1 MRINYEVELLLPV
14 VTASLGVI
22 GKDVDITV
30 KRDKDGYPIFNGKH
44 IKGILRERVYQFK
57 KALGVEEDKV
67 NSFIYKYF
75 GETGSYI
82 KNKNFMQIRFSNLTI
97 KEKDFFKEREFSSK
111 LVRNRYGIRIN
122 RKTKSTIP
130 QSLFNYEFLVRNN
143 VFIGSLD
150 VNDGIENNDLKFIL
164 ACLFHLDKIGGM
176 KSRGIGKV
184 RVKINGNYL
193 EGENGVVATKS
204 LDKIISELKRED
216 KKNSTDLKE
225 EEFVK
230 YAYSLELEEPIVLKS
245 IELGNYIKTRNSVQ
259 GSTVRGA
266 LIEYFCRKG
275 YDLNVLKNIE
285 ASDATREDNKVSLAS
300 LFETKYEIKNEGN
313 KKVKIDKV
321 ISSDTEYKDG
331 TKYER
336 SSSSDFKATGNEIS
350 VKISTKLKSAEN
362 GMLFNTEYINNTK
375 EEDKNNKQKNEIK
388 FPTENI
394 KLVGDLKLPKEIS
407 QEKFIV
413 YIGKYKF
420 KGFGKAT
427 ITIKKYA
434 DNNKADLEARINNL
448 SAKVRK
454 DIESKIG
461 KEAEKE
467 IRNEIQ
473 DKDKKVICFD
483 LYSDMIIPFTDIYDA
498 GEQFLMLAGL
508 KDEKFKFNP
517 KRSFINTGKLEGFNI
532 INGIRKVDELIF
544 VKGSVFTYTI
554 EENDHIKFKE
564 KLIKIEENGLGLR
577 KNEGFGRIR
586 ICTERGDKYEL
597 PYKKRG

>member
-97 KEKDFFKEREFSSK
+97 KEKDFFKEREFSSR

-143 VFIGSLD
+143 IFKGFLD
-150 VNDGIENNDLKFIL
+150 VNDSMENNDLKFIL

-184 RVKINGNYL
+184 RVKINGSYL
-193 EGENGVVATKS
+193 EGENGVKSTKS
-204 LDKIISELKRED
+204 LNKIINELKRENNE
-216 KKNSTDLKE
+216 KLNLKDE
-225 EEFVK
+225 KLIK
-230 YAYSLELEEPIVLKS
+230 YKYTLELEEAAVFKS
-245 IELGNYIKTRNSVQ
+245 RELGNYVESRKSIQ
-259 GSTVRGA
+259 GSTIRGA
-266 LIEYFCRKG
+266 LIEYFHKKG
-275 YDLNVLKNIE
+275 ANLDILKKIE
-285 ASDATREDNKVSLAS
+285 ASDAIREDNKISLAS
-300 LFETKYEIKNEGN
+300 LFVTKYCVKNDEN
-313 KKVKIDKV
+313 KIVSMYEDKV
-321 ISSDTEYKDG
+321 IFSETEYKDG

-336 SSSSDFKATGNEIS
+336 TSIPELKNTGNELS
-350 VKISTKLKSAEN
+350 VKINTKVKSAEN
-362 GMLFNTEYINNTK
+362 GMLFNTEYISN
-375 EEDKNNKQKNEIK
+375 
-388 FPTENI
+388 TENSKNI
-394 KLVGDLKLPKEIS
+394 ILVGDLKLPKEIT
-407 QEKFIV
+407 ENKFTI
-413 YIGKYKF
+413 YIGKYRF

-427 ITIKKYA
+427 ITIEKYS
-434 DNNKADLEARINNL
+434 DKTEKDITDRINEL
-448 SAKVRK
+448 SAKVQK
-454 DIESKIG
+454 DIKSKIG
-461 KEAEKE
+461 KEKEKDIKDE
-467 IRNEIQ
+467 ID
-473 DKDKKVICFD
+473 DKDKKTICFD
-483 LYSDMIIPFTDIYDA
+483 LYSDMIIPFTDIFDA
-498 GEQFLMLAGL
+498 GEQFLILADL
-508 KDEKFKFNP
+508 KNENIKFNP

-544 VKGSVFTYTI
+544 SKGSVFTYTI
-554 EENDHIKFKE
+554 EGNDYLKFKE
-564 KLIKIEENGLGLR
+564 KLIKIEKNGLGLR
-577 KNEGFGRIR
+577 KNEGFGRVR
-586 ICTERGDKYEL
+586 ICSERGGE
-597 PYKKRG
+597 

>member
-1 MRINYEVELLLPV
+1 MKVNYTIELLLPA

-22 GKDVDITV
+22 GKDIDVTV

-57 KALGVEEDKV
+57 RALGVEEKEIETFL
-67 NSFIYKYF
+67 NNYF
-75 GETGSYI
+75 GKEGNYI
-82 KNKNFMQIRFSNLTI
+82 KNNSFNQVRFSNLTI
-97 KEKDFFKEREFSSK
+97 KDKNTFKNKINVEK
-111 LVRNRYGIRIN
+111 LIGNRYGIRIN
-122 RKTKSTIP
+122 RKTRSTVP
-130 QSLFNYEFLVRNN
+130 QSLFNYEFLSRNN
-143 VFIGSLD
+143 VFVGSLD
-150 VNDGIENNDLKFIL
+150 INDNIKNEDLKFIL

-193 EGENGVVATKS
+193 EGENGVVETKS

-216 KKNSTDLKE
+216 KKASTELKTD
-225 EEFVK
+225 EFVK
-230 YAYSLELEEPIVLKS
+230 YNYTLELEEPIVLKS

-350 VKISTKLKSAEN
+350 VKINTKLKSAEN

-427 ITIKKYA
+427 ITIKKYS
-434 DNNKADLEARINNL
+434 DTNKADLEARINNL
-448 SAKVRK
+448 SDKVRK

-508 KDEKFKFNP
+508 KNENLKFNL

-532 INGIRKVDELIF
+532 INGVRKVDELIF
-544 VKGSVFTYTI
+544 TKGSVFTYII
-554 EENDHIKFKE
+554 EENACDSILE
-564 KLIKIEENGLGLR
+564 KLTKIEANGLGLR
-577 KNEGFGRIR
+577 KNEGFGRVR
-586 ICTERGDKYEL
+586 ICSERGGK
-597 PYKKRG
+597 

>member
-1 MRINYEVELLLPV
+1 MKVNYTIELLLPA

-22 GKDVDITV
+22 GKDIDVTV
-30 KRDKDGYPIFNGKH
+30 KKDKDGYPIFNGKH

-57 KALGVEEDKV
+57 RALGVEEKEIENFV
-67 NSFIYKYF
+67 NNYF
-75 GETGSYI
+75 GKEGNYI
-82 KNKNFMQIRFSNLTI
+82 KNNSFNQIRFSNLTI
-97 KEKDFFKEREFSSK
+97 KDKKSYANKINVEK
-111 LVRNRYGIRIN
+111 LIGNRYGIRIN
-122 RKTKSTIP
+122 RKTRSTVP
-130 QSLFNYEFLVRNN
+130 QSLFNYEFLSRNN
-143 VFIGSLD
+143 VFVGSLD
-150 VNDGIENNDLKFIL
+150 INDNIKNEDLKFIL

-193 EGENGVVATKS
+193 EGENGVVETKS

-216 KKNSTDLKE
+216 KKASTELKTD
-225 EEFVK
+225 EFVK
-230 YAYSLELEEPIVLKS
+230 YNYTLELEEPIVLKS

-350 VKISTKLKSAEN
+350 VKINTKLKSAEN

-427 ITIKKYA
+427 ITIKKYS
-434 DNNKADLEARINNL
+434 DTNKADLEARINNL

-508 KDEKFKFNP
+508 KDENLKFNL

-532 INGIRKVDELIF
+532 INGVRKVDELIF
-544 VKGSVFTYTI
+544 TKGSVFTYII
-554 EENDHIKFKE
+554 EENACDSILE
-564 KLIKIEENGLGLR
+564 KLTKIEANGLGLR
-577 KNEGFGRIR
+577 KNEGFGRVR
-586 ICTERGDKYEL
+586 ICSERGGK
-597 PYKKRG
+597 

>member
-1 MRINYEVELLLPV
+1 MKVNYTIELLLPA

-22 GKDVDITV
+22 GKDIDVTV
-30 KRDKDGYPIFNGKH
+30 KKDKDGYPIFNGKH

-57 KALGVEEDKV
+57 RALGVEEKEIETFV
-67 NSFIYKYF
+67 NNYF
-75 GETGSYI
+75 GKEGNYI
-82 KNKNFMQIRFSNLTI
+82 KNNSFNQIRFSNLTI
-97 KEKDFFKEREFSSK
+97 KDKKSYANKINVEKLIE
-111 LVRNRYGIRIN
+111 NRYGIRIN
-122 RKTKSTIP
+122 RKTRSTVP
-130 QSLFNYEFLVRNN
+130 QSLFNYEFLSRNN
-143 VFIGSLD
+143 VFVGSLD
-150 VNDGIENNDLKFIL
+150 INDNIKNEDLKFIL

-193 EGENGVVATKS
+193 EGENGVVETKS

-216 KKNSTDLKE
+216 KKASTELKTD
-225 EEFVK
+225 EFVK
-230 YAYSLELEEPIVLKS
+230 YNYTLELEEPIVLKS

-350 VKISTKLKSAEN
+350 VKINTKLKSAEN

-427 ITIKKYA
+427 ITIKKYS
-434 DNNKADLEARINNL
+434 DTNKADLEARINNL
-448 SAKVRK
+448 SDKVRK

-508 KDEKFKFNP
+508 KNENLKFNL

-532 INGIRKVDELIF
+532 INGVRKVDELIF
-544 VKGSVFTYTI
+544 TKGSVFTYII
-554 EENDHIKFKE
+554 EENACDSILE
-564 KLIKIEENGLGLR
+564 KLTKIEANGLGLR
-577 KNEGFGRIR
+577 KNEGFGRVR
-586 ICTERGDKYEL
+586 ICSERGGK
-597 PYKKRG
+597 

>member
-1 MRINYEVELLLPV
+1 MRVNYTVELLLPA

-22 GKDVDITV
+22 GKDIDVTV

-57 KALGVEEDKV
+57 RALGVEEKEIETFL
-67 NSFIYKYF
+67 NNYF
-75 GETGSYI
+75 GKEGNYI
-82 KNKNFMQIRFSNLTI
+82 KNNSFNQVRFSNLTI
-97 KEKDFFKEREFSSK
+97 KDKNTFKNKINVEK
-111 LVRNRYGIRIN
+111 LIGNRYGIRIN
-122 RKTKSTIP
+122 RKTRSTVP
-130 QSLFNYEFLVRNN
+130 QSLFNYEFLSRNN
-143 VFIGSLD
+143 VFVGSLD
-150 VNDGIENNDLKFIL
+150 INDNIKNEDLKFIL

-193 EGENGVVATKS
+193 EGENGVVETKS

-216 KKNSTDLKE
+216 KKASTELKTD
-225 EEFVK
+225 EFVK
-230 YAYSLELEEPIVLKS
+230 YNYTLELEEPIVLKS

-300 LFETKYEIKNEGN
+300 LFETKYEIKDEGN
-313 KKVKIDKV
+313 KKFKIDKV

-350 VKISTKLKSAEN
+350 VKINTKLKSAEN

-375 EEDKNNKQKNEIK
+375 EEDKNNKQRNEIK

-407 QEKFIV
+407 QDKFIV

-427 ITIKKYA
+427 ITIKKYS
-434 DNNKADLEARINNL
+434 DTNKADLEARINNL
-448 SAKVRK
+448 SDKVRK

-508 KDEKFKFNP
+508 KDENLKFNL

-532 INGIRKVDELIF
+532 INGVRKVDELIF
-544 VKGSVFTYTI
+544 TKGSVFTYI
-554 EENDHIKFKE
+554 MEENACDSILE
-564 KLIKIEENGLGLR
+564 KLTKIEANGLGLR
-577 KNEGFGRIR
+577 KNEGFGRVR
-586 ICTERGDKYEL
+586 ICSERGGK
-597 PYKKRG
+597 

>member
-1 MRINYEVELLLPV
+1 MRVNYTVELLLPA

-22 GKDVDITV
+22 GKDIDITV

-57 KALGVEEDKV
+57 RALGVEEKEIETFV
-67 NSFIYKYF
+67 NNYF
-75 GETGSYI
+75 GKEGNYI
-82 KNKNFMQIRFSNLTI
+82 KNNSFNQIRFSNLTI
-97 KEKDFFKEREFSSK
+97 KDKNIFKNKINVEK
-111 LVRNRYGIRIN
+111 LIGNRYGIRIN
-122 RKTKSTIP
+122 RKTRSTVP
-130 QSLFNYEFLVRNN
+130 QSLFNYEFLSRNN
-143 VFIGSLD
+143 VFVGSLD
-150 VNDGIENNDLKFIL
+150 INDNIKNEDLKFIL

-193 EGENGVVATKS
+193 EGENGVVETKS

-216 KKNSTDLKE
+216 KKVSTELKDN
-225 EEFVK
+225 EFVK
-230 YAYSLELEEPIVLKS
+230 YSYTLELEEPIVLKS

-285 ASDATREDNKVSLAS
+285 TSDATREDNKVSLAS

-350 VKISTKLKSAEN
+350 VKINTKLKSAEN

-407 QEKFIV
+407 QDKFTV

-434 DNNKADLEARINNL
+434 DTNKADLEARINNL
-448 SAKVRK
+448 SDKVRK

-461 KEAEKE
+461 KESEKE

-508 KDEKFKFNP
+508 KDENLKFNL

-532 INGIRKVDELIF
+532 INGVRKVDELIF
-544 VKGSVFTYTI
+544 TKGSVFTYI
-554 EENDHIKFKE
+554 MEENVCNSILE
-564 KLIKIEENGLGLR
+564 KLTKIETNGLGLR
-577 KNEGFGRIR
+577 KNEGFGRVR
-586 ICTERGDKYEL
+586 ICSERGGKQ
-597 PYKKRG
+597 

>member
-1 MRINYEVELLLPV
+1 MRVNYTVELLLPA

-22 GKDVDITV
+22 GKDIDVTV

-57 KALGVEEDKV
+57 RALGVEEKEIETFL
-67 NSFIYKYF
+67 NNYF
-75 GETGSYI
+75 GKEGNYI
-82 KNKNFMQIRFSNLTI
+82 KNNSFNQVRFSNLTI
-97 KEKDFFKEREFSSK
+97 KDKNTFKNKINVEK
-111 LVRNRYGIRIN
+111 LIGNRYGIRIN
-122 RKTKSTIP
+122 RKTRSTVP
-130 QSLFNYEFLVRNN
+130 QSLFNYEFLSRNN
-143 VFIGSLD
+143 VFVGSLD
-150 VNDGIENNDLKFIL
+150 INDNIKNEDLKFIL

-193 EGENGVVATKS
+193 EGENGVVETKS

-216 KKNSTDLKE
+216 KKASTELKTD
-225 EEFVK
+225 EFVK
-230 YAYSLELEEPIVLKS
+230 YNYTLELEEPIVLKS

-350 VKISTKLKSAEN
+350 VKINTKLKSAEN

-427 ITIKKYA
+427 ITIKKYS
-434 DNNKADLEARINNL
+434 DTNKADLEARINNL
-448 SAKVRK
+448 SDKVRK

-508 KDEKFKFNP
+508 KDENLKFNL

-532 INGIRKVDELIF
+532 INGVRKVDELIF
-544 VKGSVFTYTI
+544 TKGSVFTYI
-554 EENDHIKFKE
+554 VEENACDSILE
-564 KLIKIEENGLGLR
+564 KLTKIEANGLGLR
-577 KNEGFGRIR
+577 KNEGFGRVR
-586 ICTERGDKYEL
+586 ICSERGGK
-597 PYKKRG
+597 

>member
-1 MRINYEVELLLPV
+1 MKVNYTIELLLPA

-22 GKDVDITV
+22 GKDIDVTV
-30 KRDKDGYPIFNGKH
+30 KKDKDGYPIFNGKH

-57 KALGVEEDKV
+57 RALGVEEKEIETFV
-67 NSFIYKYF
+67 NNYF
-75 GETGSYI
+75 GKEGNYI
-82 KNKNFMQIRFSNLTI
+82 KNNSFNQIRFSNLTI
-97 KEKDFFKEREFSSK
+97 KDKKSYANKINVEK
-111 LVRNRYGIRIN
+111 LIGNRYGIRIN
-122 RKTKSTIP
+122 RKTRSTVP
-130 QSLFNYEFLVRNN
+130 QSLFNYEFLSRNN
-143 VFIGSLD
+143 VFVGSLD
-150 VNDGIENNDLKFIL
+150 INDNIKNEDLKFIL

-193 EGENGVVATKS
+193 EGENGVVETKS

-216 KKNSTDLKE
+216 KKASTELKKD
-225 EEFVK
+225 EFVK
-230 YAYSLELEEPIVLKS
+230 YNYTLELEEPIVLKS

-313 KKVKIDKV
+313 KKVKIDKI

-427 ITIKKYA
+427 ITIKKYS
-434 DNNKADLEARINNL
+434 DTNKADLEARINNL
-448 SAKVRK
+448 SDKVRK

-508 KDEKFKFNP
+508 KNENLKFNL

-532 INGIRKVDELIF
+532 INGVRKVDELIF
-544 VKGSVFTYTI
+544 TKGSVFTYII
-554 EENDHIKFKE
+554 EENACDSILE
-564 KLIKIEENGLGLR
+564 KLTKIEANGLGLR
-577 KNEGFGRIR
+577 KNEGFGRVR
-586 ICTERGDKYEL
+586 ICSERGGK
-597 PYKKRG
+597 

>member
-1 MRINYEVELLLPV
+1 MKVNYTIELLLPA

-22 GKDVDITV
+22 GKDIDVTV
-30 KRDKDGYPIFNGKH
+30 KKDKDGYPIFNGKH

-57 KALGVEEDKV
+57 RALGVEEKEIETFL
-67 NSFIYKYF
+67 NNYF
-75 GETGSYI
+75 GKEGNYI
-82 KNKNFMQIRFSNLTI
+82 KNNSFNQVRFSNLTI
-97 KEKDFFKEREFSSK
+97 KDKNTFKNKINVEK
-111 LVRNRYGIRIN
+111 LIGNRYGIRIN
-122 RKTKSTIP
+122 RKTRSTVP
-130 QSLFNYEFLVRNN
+130 QSLFNYEFLSRNN
-143 VFIGSLD
+143 VFVGSLD
-150 VNDGIENNDLKFIL
+150 INDNIKNEDLKFIL

-193 EGENGVVATKS
+193 EGENGVVETKS

-216 KKNSTDLKE
+216 KKASTELKTD
-225 EEFVK
+225 EFVK
-230 YAYSLELEEPIVLKS
+230 YNYTLELEEPIVLKS

-350 VKISTKLKSAEN
+350 VKINTKLKSAEN

-427 ITIKKYA
+427 ITIKKYS
-434 DNNKADLEARINNL
+434 DTNKADLEARINNL
-448 SAKVRK
+448 SDKVRK

-508 KDEKFKFNP
+508 KDENLKFNL

-532 INGIRKVDELIF
+532 INGVRKVDELIF
-544 VKGSVFTYTI
+544 TKGSVFTYII
-554 EENDHIKFKE
+554 EENACDSILE
-564 KLIKIEENGLGLR
+564 KLTKIEANGLGVR
-577 KNEGFGRIR
+577 KNEGFGRVR
-586 ICTERGDKYEL
+586 ICSERGGK
-597 PYKKRG
+597 

>member
-1 MRINYEVELLLPV
+1 MKVNYTIELLLPA

-22 GKDVDITV
+22 GKDIDVTV
-30 KRDKDGYPIFNGKH
+30 KKDKDGYPIFNGKH

-57 KALGVEEDKV
+57 RALGVEEKEIETFV
-67 NSFIYKYF
+67 NNYF
-75 GETGSYI
+75 GKEGNYI
-82 KNKNFMQIRFSNLTI
+82 KNNSFNQIRFSNLTI
-97 KEKDFFKEREFSSK
+97 KDKKSYANKINVEKLIE
-111 LVRNRYGIRIN
+111 NRYGIRIN
-122 RKTKSTIP
+122 RKTRSTVP
-130 QSLFNYEFLVRNN
+130 QSLFNYEFLSRNN
-143 VFIGSLD
+143 VFVGSLD
-150 VNDGIENNDLKFIL
+150 INDNIKNEDLKFIL

-193 EGENGVVATKS
+193 EGENGVVETKS

-216 KKNSTDLKE
+216 KKASTELKTD
-225 EEFVK
+225 EFVK
-230 YAYSLELEEPIVLKS
+230 YNYTLELEEPIVLKS

-427 ITIKKYA
+427 ITIKKYS
-434 DNNKADLEARINNL
+434 DTNKADLEARINNL
-448 SAKVRK
+448 SDKVRK

-508 KDEKFKFNP
+508 KNENLKFNL

-532 INGIRKVDELIF
+532 INGVRKVDELIF
-544 VKGSVFTYTI
+544 TKGSVFTYII
-554 EENDHIKFKE
+554 EENACDSILE
-564 KLIKIEENGLGLR
+564 KLTKIEANGLGLR
-577 KNEGFGRIR
+577 KNEGFGRVR
-586 ICTERGDKYEL
+586 ICSERGGK
-597 PYKKRG
+597 

>member
-1 MRINYEVELLLPV
+1 MRINYEVELLLPA

-30 KRDKDGYPIFNGKH
+30 KRDKDGYPIFNAKH
-44 IKGILRERVYQFK
+44 IKGILKERVYQFK

-67 NSFIYKYF
+67 NSFIHKYF
-75 GETGSYI
+75 GASGSYI
-82 KNKNFMQIRFSNLTI
+82 KNENFMQIRFSNLTI
-97 KEKDFFKEREFSSK
+97 KDKEVFKKREFSSR

-193 EGENGVVATKS
+193 EGENGVKATKS
-204 LDKIISELKRED
+204 LDKIINELKRESNE
-216 KKNSTDLKE
+216 KLDLKDE
-225 EEFVK
+225 KLIK
-230 YAYSLELEEPIVLKS
+230 YKYTLELKETAVFKS
-245 IELGNYIKTRNSVQ
+245 RELGNYVESRKSIQ
-259 GSTVRGA
+259 GSTIRGA
-266 LIEYFCRKG
+266 LIEYFHKKEANL
-275 YDLNVLKNIE
+275 DILKKIE
-285 ASDATREDNKVSLAS
+285 ASDAIREDNKINLAS
-300 LFETKYEIKNEGN
+300 LFVTKYCVKNDEN
-313 KKVKIDKV
+313 KIVSMYEDKV
-321 ISSDTEYKDG
+321 IFSETEYKDG

-336 SSSSDFKATGNEIS
+336 TSIPELKNTGNELS
-350 VKISTKLKSAEN
+350 VKINTKVKSAEN
-362 GMLFNTEYINNTK
+362 GMLFNTEYISN
-375 EEDKNNKQKNEIK
+375 
-388 FPTENI
+388 TENSKNI
-394 KLVGDLKLPKEIS
+394 ILVGDLKLPKEIT
-407 QEKFIV
+407 ENKFTI
-413 YIGKYKF
+413 YIGKYRF

-427 ITIKKYA
+427 ITIEKYS
-434 DNNKADLEARINNL
+434 DKIETDIIDRINEL
-448 SAKVRK
+448 STKVQE
-454 DIESKIG
+454 DIKSKIG
-461 KEAEKE
+461 KEKEKDIEDE
-467 IRNEIQ
+467 IE
-473 DKDKKVICFD
+473 DKDKKTICFD

-508 KDEKFKFNP
+508 KDENFKFNP

-597 PYKKRG
+597 PCKKRG

>member
-1 MRINYEVELLLPV
+1 MKVNYTIELLLPV

-22 GKDVDITV
+22 GKDIDVTV
-30 KRDKDGYPIFNGKH
+30 KKDKDGYPIFNGKH

-57 KALGVEEDKV
+57 RALGVEVKEIETFV
-67 NSFIYKYF
+67 NNYF
-75 GETGSYI
+75 GKEGNYI
-82 KNKNFMQIRFSNLTI
+82 KNNSFNQIRFSNLTI
-97 KEKDFFKEREFSSK
+97 KDKKSYANKINVEKLIE
-111 LVRNRYGIRIN
+111 NRYGIRIN
-122 RKTKSTIP
+122 RKTRSTVP
-130 QSLFNYEFLVRNN
+130 QSLFNYEFLSRNN
-143 VFIGSLD
+143 VFVGSLD
-150 VNDGIENNDLKFIL
+150 INDNIKNEDLKFIL

-193 EGENGVVATKS
+193 EGENGVVETKS

-216 KKNSTDLKE
+216 KKASTELKTD
-225 EEFVK
+225 EFVK
-230 YAYSLELEEPIVLKS
+230 YNYTLELEEPIVLKS

-427 ITIKKYA
+427 ITIKKYS
-434 DNNKADLEARINNL
+434 DINKADLEARINNL
-448 SAKVRK
+448 SDKVRK

-508 KDEKFKFNP
+508 KNENLKFNL

-532 INGIRKVDELIF
+532 INGVRKVDELIF
-544 VKGSVFTYTI
+544 TKCIVFTYII
-554 EENDHIKFKE
+554 EENACDSILE
-564 KLIKIEENGLGLR
+564 KLTKIEANGLGLR
-577 KNEGFGRIR
+577 KNEGFGRVR
-586 ICTERGDKYEL
+586 ICSERGGK
-597 PYKKRG
+597 

>member
-1 MRINYEVELLLPV
+1 MKVNYTIELLLPA

-22 GKDVDITV
+22 GKDIDVTV
-30 KRDKDGYPIFNGKH
+30 KKDKDGYPIFNGKH

-57 KALGVEEDKV
+57 RALGVEEKEIETFV
-67 NSFIYKYF
+67 NNYF
-75 GETGSYI
+75 GKEGNYI
-82 KNKNFMQIRFSNLTI
+82 KNNSFNQIRFSNLTI
-97 KEKDFFKEREFSSK
+97 KDKKSYANKINVEKLIE
-111 LVRNRYGIRIN
+111 NRYGIRIN
-122 RKTKSTIP
+122 RKTRFTVP
-130 QSLFNYEFLVRNN
+130 QSLFNYEFLSRNN
-143 VFIGSLD
+143 VFVGSLD
-150 VNDGIENNDLKFIL
+150 INDNIKNEDLKFIL

-193 EGENGVVATKS
+193 EGENGVVETKS

-216 KKNSTDLKE
+216 KKASTELKTD
-225 EEFVK
+225 EFVK
-230 YAYSLELEEPIVLKS
+230 YNYTLELEEPIVLKS

-427 ITIKKYA
+427 ITIKKYS
-434 DNNKADLEARINNL
+434 DINKADLEARINNL
-448 SAKVRK
+448 SDKVRK

-508 KDEKFKFNP
+508 KNENLKFNL

-532 INGIRKVDELIF
+532 INGVRKVDELIF
-544 VKGSVFTYTI
+544 TKGSVFTYII
-554 EENDHIKFKE
+554 EENACDSILE
-564 KLIKIEENGLGLR
+564 KLTKIEANGLGLR
-577 KNEGFGRIR
+577 KNEGFGRVR
-586 ICTERGDKYEL
+586 ICSERGGK
-597 PYKKRG
+597 

>member
-1 MRINYEVELLLPV
+1 MRVNYTVELLLPT

-22 GKDVDITV
+22 GKDIDVTV

-57 KALGVEEDKV
+57 RALGVEEKEIETFL
-67 NSFIYKYF
+67 NNYF
-75 GETGSYI
+75 GKEGNYI
-82 KNKNFMQIRFSNLTI
+82 KNNSFNQVRFSNLTI
-97 KEKDFFKEREFSSK
+97 KDKNTFKNKINVEK
-111 LVRNRYGIRIN
+111 LIGNRYGIRIN
-122 RKTKSTIP
+122 RKTRSTVP
-130 QSLFNYEFLVRNN
+130 QSLFNYEFLSRNN
-143 VFIGSLD
+143 VFVGSLD
-150 VNDGIENNDLKFIL
+150 INDNIKNEDLKFIL

-193 EGENGVVATKS
+193 EGENGVVETKS

-216 KKNSTDLKE
+216 KKASTELKTD
-225 EEFVK
+225 EFVK
-230 YAYSLELEEPIVLKS
+230 YNYTLELEEPIVLKS

-350 VKISTKLKSAEN
+350 VKINTKLKSAEN

-427 ITIKKYA
+427 ITIKKYS
-434 DNNKADLEARINNL
+434 DTNKADLEARINNL
-448 SAKVRK
+448 SDKVRK

-508 KDEKFKFNP
+508 KDENLKFNL

-532 INGIRKVDELIF
+532 INGVRKVDELIF
-544 VKGSVFTYTI
+544 TKGSVFTYII
-554 EENDHIKFKE
+554 EENACDSILE
-564 KLIKIEENGLGLR
+564 KLTKIEANGLGLR
-577 KNEGFGRIR
+577 KNEGFGRVR
-586 ICTERGDKYEL
+586 ICSERGGK
-597 PYKKRG
+597 

>member
-1 MRINYEVELLLPV
+1 MKVNYTIELLLPA

-22 GKDVDITV
+22 GKDIDVTV
-30 KRDKDGYPIFNGKH
+30 KKDKDGYPIFNGKH

-57 KALGVEEDKV
+57 RALGVEEKEIETFV
-67 NSFIYKYF
+67 NNYF
-75 GETGSYI
+75 GKEGNYI
-82 KNKNFMQIRFSNLTI
+82 KNNSFNQIRFSNLTI
-97 KEKDFFKEREFSSK
+97 KDKKSYANKINVEKLIE
-111 LVRNRYGIRIN
+111 NRYGIRIN
-122 RKTKSTIP
+122 RKTRSTVP
-130 QSLFNYEFLVRNN
+130 QSLFNYEFLSRNN
-143 VFIGSLD
+143 VFVGSLD
-150 VNDGIENNDLKFIL
+150 INDNIKNEDLKFIL

-193 EGENGVVATKS
+193 EGENGVVETKS

-216 KKNSTDLKE
+216 KKASTELKTD
-225 EEFVK
+225 EFVK
-230 YAYSLELEEPIVLKS
+230 YNYTLELEEPIVLKS

-427 ITIKKYA
+427 ITIKKYS
-434 DNNKADLEARINNL
+434 DTNKADLEARINNL
-448 SAKVRK
+448 SDKVRK

-508 KDEKFKFNP
+508 KDENLKFNL

-532 INGIRKVDELIF
+532 INGVRKVDELIF
-544 VKGSVFTYTI
+544 TKGSVFTYII
-554 EENDHIKFKE
+554 EENACDSILE
-564 KLIKIEENGLGLR
+564 KLAKIEANGLGLR
-577 KNEGFGRIR
+577 KNEGFGRVR
-586 ICTERGDKYEL
+586 ICSERGGK
-597 PYKKRG
+597 

>member
-1 MRINYEVELLLPV
+1 MKVNYTIELLLPA

-22 GKDVDITV
+22 GKDIDVTV
-30 KRDKDGYPIFNGKH
+30 KKDKDGYPIFNGKH

-57 KALGVEEDKV
+57 RALGVEEKEIETFV
-67 NSFIYKYF
+67 NNYF
-75 GETGSYI
+75 GKEGNYI
-82 KNKNFMQIRFSNLTI
+82 KNNSFNQIRFSNLTI
-97 KEKDFFKEREFSSK
+97 KDKKSYANKINVEK
-111 LVRNRYGIRIN
+111 LIGNRYGIRIN
-122 RKTKSTIP
+122 RKTRSTVP
-130 QSLFNYEFLVRNN
+130 QSLFNYEFLSRNN
-143 VFIGSLD
+143 VFVGSLD
-150 VNDGIENNDLKFIL
+150 INDNIKNEDLKFIL

-193 EGENGVVATKS
+193 EGENGVVETKS

-216 KKNSTDLKE
+216 KKASTELKKD
-225 EEFVK
+225 EFVK
-230 YAYSLELEEPIVLKS
+230 YNYTLELEEPIVLKS

-427 ITIKKYA
+427 ITIKKYS
-434 DNNKADLEARINNL
+434 DTNKADLEARINNL
-448 SAKVRK
+448 SDKVRK

-461 KEAEKE
+461 KETEKE

-508 KDEKFKFNP
+508 KDENLKFNL

-532 INGIRKVDELIF
+532 INGVRKVDELIF
-544 VKGSVFTYTI
+544 TKGSVFTYII
-554 EENDHIKFKE
+554 EENACDSILE
-564 KLIKIEENGLGLR
+564 KLTKIEANGLGLR
-577 KNEGFGRIR
+577 KNEGFGRVR
-586 ICTERGDKYEL
+586 ICSERGGK
-597 PYKKRG
+597 

>member
-1 MRINYEVELLLPV
+1 MKVNYTIELLLPA

-22 GKDVDITV
+22 GKDIDVTV
-30 KRDKDGYPIFNGKH
+30 KKDKDGYPIFNGKH

-57 KALGVEEDKV
+57 RALGVEEKEIENFV
-67 NSFIYKYF
+67 NNYF
-75 GETGSYI
+75 GKEGNYI
-82 KNKNFMQIRFSNLTI
+82 KNNSFNQIRFSNLTI
-97 KEKDFFKEREFSSK
+97 KDKKSYANKINVEK
-111 LVRNRYGIRIN
+111 LIGNRYGIRIN
-122 RKTKSTIP
+122 RKTRSTVP
-130 QSLFNYEFLVRNN
+130 QSLFNYEFLSRNN
-143 VFIGSLD
+143 VFVGSLD
-150 VNDGIENNDLKFIL
+150 INDNIKNEDLKFIL

-193 EGENGVVATKS
+193 EGENGVVETKS

-216 KKNSTDLKE
+216 KKASTELKTD
-225 EEFVK
+225 EFVK
-230 YAYSLELEEPIVLKS
+230 YNYTLELEEPIVLKS

-350 VKISTKLKSAEN
+350 VKINTKLKSAEN

-427 ITIKKYA
+427 ITIKKYS
-434 DNNKADLEARINNL
+434 DTNKADLEARINNL
-448 SAKVRK
+448 SDKVRK

-508 KDEKFKFNP
+508 KDENLKFNL

-532 INGIRKVDELIF
+532 INGVRKVDELIF
-544 VKGSVFTYTI
+544 TKGSVFTYII
-554 EENDHIKFKE
+554 EENACDSILE
-564 KLIKIEENGLGLR
+564 KLAKIEANGLGLR
-577 KNEGFGRIR
+577 KNEGFGRVR
-586 ICTERGDKYEL
+586 ICSERGGK
-597 PYKKRG
+597 

>member
-1 MRINYEVELLLPV
+1 MKVNYTIELLLPA

-22 GKDVDITV
+22 GKDIDVTV
-30 KRDKDGYPIFNGKH
+30 KKDKDGYPIFNGKH

-57 KALGVEEDKV
+57 RALGVEEKEIETFV
-67 NSFIYKYF
+67 NNYF
-75 GETGSYI
+75 GKEGNYI
-82 KNKNFMQIRFSNLTI
+82 KNNSFNQIRFSNLTI
-97 KEKDFFKEREFSSK
+97 KDKKSYANKINVEK
-111 LVRNRYGIRIN
+111 LIGNRYGIRIN
-122 RKTKSTIP
+122 RKTRSTVP
-130 QSLFNYEFLVRNN
+130 QSLFNYEFLSRNN
-143 VFIGSLD
+143 VFVGSLD
-150 VNDGIENNDLKFIL
+150 INDNIKNEDLKFIL

-193 EGENGVVATKS
+193 EGENGVVETKS

-216 KKNSTDLKE
+216 KKASTELKTD
-225 EEFVK
+225 EFVK
-230 YAYSLELEEPIVLKS
+230 YNYTLELEEPIVLKS

-300 LFETKYEIKNEGN
+300 LFETKYEIKIEGN

-350 VKISTKLKSAEN
+350 VKINTKLKSAEN

-427 ITIKKYA
+427 ITIKKYS
-434 DNNKADLEARINNL
+434 DTNKADLEARINNL
-448 SAKVRK
+448 SDKVRK

-508 KDEKFKFNP
+508 KNENLKFNL

-532 INGIRKVDELIF
+532 INGVRKVDELIF
-544 VKGSVFTYTI
+544 TKGSVFTYII
-554 EENDHIKFKE
+554 EENACDSILE
-564 KLIKIEENGLGLR
+564 KLTKIETNGLGLR
-577 KNEGFGRIR
+577 KNEGFGRVR
-586 ICTERGDKYEL
+586 ICSERGGK
-597 PYKKRG
+597 

>member
-1 MRINYEVELLLPV
+1 MRVNYTVELLLPA

-22 GKDVDITV
+22 GKDIDVTV

-57 KALGVEEDKV
+57 RALGVEEKEIETFV
-67 NSFIYKYF
+67 NNYF
-75 GETGSYI
+75 GKEGNYI
-82 KNKNFMQIRFSNLTI
+82 KNNSFNQVRFSNLTI
-97 KEKDFFKEREFSSK
+97 KDKKSYANKINVEK
-111 LVRNRYGIRIN
+111 LIGNRYGIRIN
-122 RKTKSTIP
+122 RKTRSTVP
-130 QSLFNYEFLVRNN
+130 QSLFNYEFLSRNN
-143 VFIGSLD
+143 VFVGSLD
-150 VNDGIENNDLKFIL
+150 INDNIKNEDLKFIL

-193 EGENGVVATKS
+193 EGENGVVETKS

-216 KKNSTDLKE
+216 KKFSTELKAD
-225 EEFVK
+225 EFVK
-230 YAYSLELEEPIVLKS
+230 YSYTLELEEPIVLKS

-350 VKISTKLKSAEN
+350 VKINTKLKSVEN

-407 QEKFIV
+407 QDKFIV

-434 DNNKADLEARINNL
+434 DTNKVDLEARINNL
-448 SAKVRK
+448 SDKVRK

-508 KDEKFKFNP
+508 KDENLKFNL

-532 INGIRKVDELIF
+532 INGVRKVDELIF
-544 VKGSVFTYTI
+544 TKGSVFTYI
-554 EENDHIKFKE
+554 VEENTCNSILE
-564 KLIKIEENGLGLR
+564 KLTKIEKNGLGLR
-577 KNEGFGRIR
+577 KNEGFGRVR
-586 ICTERGDKYEL
+586 ICSERGGK
-597 PYKKRG
+597 

>member
-1 MRINYEVELLLPV
+1 MRVNYTVELLLPA

-22 GKDVDITV
+22 GKDIDVTV

-57 KALGVEEDKV
+57 RALGVEEKEIETFV
-67 NSFIYKYF
+67 NNYF
-75 GETGSYI
+75 GKEGNYI
-82 KNKNFMQIRFSNLTI
+82 KNNSFNQVRFSNLTI
-97 KEKDFFKEREFSSK
+97 KDKKSYANKINVEK
-111 LVRNRYGIRIN
+111 LIGNRYGIRIN
-122 RKTKSTIP
+122 RKTRSTIP
-130 QSLFNYEFLVRNN
+130 QSLFNYEFLSRNN
-143 VFIGSLD
+143 VFVGSLD
-150 VNDGIENNDLKFIL
+150 INDNIKNEDLKFIL

-193 EGENGVVATKS
+193 EGENGVVETKS

-216 KKNSTDLKE
+216 KKFSTELKAD
-225 EEFVK
+225 EFVK
-230 YAYSLELEEPIVLKS
+230 YSYTLELEEPIVLKS

-350 VKISTKLKSAEN
+350 VKINTKLKSVEN

-407 QEKFIV
+407 QDKFIV

-434 DNNKADLEARINNL
+434 DTNKVDLEARINNL
-448 SAKVRK
+448 SDKVRK

-508 KDEKFKFNP
+508 KDENLKFNL

-532 INGIRKVDELIF
+532 INGVRKVDELIF
-544 VKGSVFTYTI
+544 TKGSVFTYI
-554 EENDHIKFKE
+554 VEENTCNSILE
-564 KLIKIEENGLGLR
+564 KLTKIEKNGLGLR
-577 KNEGFGRIR
+577 KNEGFGRVR
-586 ICTERGDKYEL
+586 ICSERGGK
-597 PYKKRG
+597 

>member
-1 MRINYEVELLLPV
+1 MRVNYTVELLLPA

-22 GKDVDITV
+22 GKDIDITV

-57 KALGVEEDKV
+57 RALGVEEKEIETFV
-67 NSFIYKYF
+67 NNYF
-75 GETGSYI
+75 GKEGNYI
-82 KNKNFMQIRFSNLTI
+82 KNNSFNQIRFSNLTI
-97 KEKDFFKEREFSSK
+97 KDKNIFKNKINVEK
-111 LVRNRYGIRIN
+111 LIGNRYGIRIN
-122 RKTKSTIP
+122 RKTRSTVP
-130 QSLFNYEFLVRNN
+130 QSLFNYEFLSRNN
-143 VFIGSLD
+143 VFVGSLD
-150 VNDGIENNDLKFIL
+150 INDNIKNEDLKFIL

-193 EGENGVVATKS
+193 EGENGVVETKS

-216 KKNSTDLKE
+216 KKVSTELKDN
-225 EEFVK
+225 EFVK
-230 YAYSLELEEPIVLKS
+230 YSYTLELEEPIVLKS

-285 ASDATREDNKVSLAS
+285 TSDATREDNKVSLAS

-350 VKISTKLKSAEN
+350 VKINTKLKSAEN

-407 QEKFIV
+407 QDKFTV

-434 DNNKADLEARINNL
+434 DTNKADLQTRINNL
-448 SAKVRK
+448 SDKVRK

-461 KEAEKE
+461 KESEKE

-508 KDEKFKFNP
+508 KDENLKFNL

-532 INGIRKVDELIF
+532 INGVRKVDELIF
-544 VKGSVFTYTI
+544 TKGSVFTYII
-554 EENDHIKFKE
+554 EENACDSILE
-564 KLIKIEENGLGLR
+564 KLTKIETNGLGLR
-577 KNEGFGRIR
+577 KNEGFGRVR
-586 ICTERGDKYEL
+586 ICSERGGK
-597 PYKKRG
+597 

>member
-1 MRINYEVELLLPV
+1 MRINYEVELLLPA

-22 GKDVDITV
+22 GKDVDITI

-193 EGENGVVATKS
+193 EGENGVVETKS

-216 KKNSTDLKE
+216 KKFSTELKAD
-225 EEFVK
+225 EFVK
-230 YAYSLELEEPIVLKS
+230 YSYTLELEEPIVLKS

-350 VKISTKLKSAEN
+350 VKINTKLKSVEN

-407 QEKFIV
+407 QDKFIV

-434 DNNKADLEARINNL
+434 DTNKVDLEARINNL
-448 SAKVRK
+448 SDKVRK

-508 KDEKFKFNP
+508 KDENLKFNL

-532 INGIRKVDELIF
+532 INGVRKVDELIF
-544 VKGSVFTYTI
+544 RKTY
-554 EENDHIKFKE
+554 
-564 KLIKIEENGLGLR
+564 
-577 KNEGFGRIR
+577 
-586 ICTERGDKYEL
+586 
-597 PYKKRG
+597 

>member
-1 MRINYEVELLLPV
+1 MRVNYTVELLLPA

-22 GKDVDITV
+22 GKDIDVTV

-57 KALGVEEDKV
+57 RALGVEEKEIETFV
-67 NSFIYKYF
+67 NNYF
-75 GETGSYI
+75 GKEGNYI
-82 KNKNFMQIRFSNLTI
+82 KNNSFNQVRFSNLTI
-97 KEKDFFKEREFSSK
+97 KDKKSYANKINVEK
-111 LVRNRYGIRIN
+111 LIGNRYGIRIN
-122 RKTKSTIP
+122 RKTRSTIP
-130 QSLFNYEFLVRNN
+130 QSLFNYEFLSRNN
-143 VFIGSLD
+143 VFVGSLD
-150 VNDGIENNDLKFIL
+150 INDNIKNEDLKFIL

-193 EGENGVVATKS
+193 EGENGVVETKS

-216 KKNSTDLKE
+216 KKFSTELKAD
-225 EEFVK
+225 EFVK
-230 YAYSLELEEPIVLKS
+230 YSYTLELEEPIVLKS

-350 VKISTKLKSAEN
+350 VKINTKLKSVEN

-407 QEKFIV
+407 QDKFIV
-413 YIGKYKF
+413 YLGKYKF

-434 DNNKADLEARINNL
+434 DTNKVDLEARINNL
-448 SAKVRK
+448 SDKVRK

-508 KDEKFKFNP
+508 KDENLKFNL

-532 INGIRKVDELIF
+532 INGVRKVDELIF
-544 VKGSVFTYTI
+544 TKGSVFTYI
-554 EENDHIKFKE
+554 VEENTCNSILE
-564 KLIKIEENGLGLR
+564 KLTKIEKNGLGLR
-577 KNEGFGRIR
+577 KNEGFGRVR
-586 ICTERGDKYEL
+586 ICSERGGK
-597 PYKKRG
+597 

>member
-1 MRINYEVELLLPV
+1 MKVNYTIELLLPA

-22 GKDVDITV
+22 GKDIDVTV
-30 KRDKDGYPIFNGKH
+30 KKDKDGYPIFNGKH

-57 KALGVEEDKV
+57 RALGVEEKEIENFV
-67 NSFIYKYF
+67 NNYF
-75 GETGSYI
+75 GKEGNYI
-82 KNKNFMQIRFSNLTI
+82 KNNSFNQIRFSNLTI
-97 KEKDFFKEREFSSK
+97 KDKKSYANKINVEK
-111 LVRNRYGIRIN
+111 LIGNRYGIRIN
-122 RKTKSTIP
+122 RKTRSTVP
-130 QSLFNYEFLVRNN
+130 QSLFNYEFLSRNN
-143 VFIGSLD
+143 VFVGSLD
-150 VNDGIENNDLKFIL
+150 INDNIKNEDLKFIL

-193 EGENGVVATKS
+193 EGENGVVETKS

-216 KKNSTDLKE
+216 KKASTELKTD
-225 EEFVK
+225 EFVK
-230 YAYSLELEEPIVLKS
+230 YNYTLELEEPIVLKS

-350 VKISTKLKSAEN
+350 VKINTKLKSAEN

-427 ITIKKYA
+427 ITIKKYS
-434 DNNKADLEARINNL
+434 DTNKADLEARINNL
-448 SAKVRK
+448 SDKVRK

-508 KDEKFKFNP
+508 KNENLKFNL

-532 INGIRKVDELIF
+532 INGVRKVDELIF
-544 VKGSVFTYTI
+544 TKGSVFTYII
-554 EENDHIKFKE
+554 EENACDSILE
-564 KLIKIEENGLGLR
+564 KLAKIEANGLGLR
-577 KNEGFGRIR
+577 KNEGFGRVR
-586 ICTERGDKYEL
+586 ICSERGGK
-597 PYKKRG
+597 

>member
-1 MRINYEVELLLPV
+1 MRVNYTVELLLPA

-22 GKDVDITV
+22 GKDIDVTV
-30 KRDKDGYPIFNGKH
+30 KKDKDGYPIFNGKH

-57 KALGVEEDKV
+57 RALGVEEKEIETFL
-67 NSFIYKYF
+67 NNYF
-75 GETGSYI
+75 GKEGNYI
-82 KNKNFMQIRFSNLTI
+82 KNNSFNQVRFSNLTI
-97 KEKDFFKEREFSSK
+97 KDKKSYANKINVEK
-111 LVRNRYGIRIN
+111 LIGNRYGIRIN
-122 RKTKSTIP
+122 RKTRSTVP
-130 QSLFNYEFLVRNN
+130 QSLFNYEFLSRNN
-143 VFIGSLD
+143 VFVGSLD
-150 VNDGIENNDLKFIL
+150 INDNIKNEDLKFIL

-193 EGENGVVATKS
+193 EGENGVVETKS

-216 KKNSTDLKE
+216 KKASTELKTD
-225 EEFVK
+225 EFVK
-230 YAYSLELEEPIVLKS
+230 YNYTLELEEPIVLKS

-350 VKISTKLKSAEN
+350 VKINTKLKSAEN

-427 ITIKKYA
+427 ITIKKYS
-434 DNNKADLEARINNL
+434 DTNKADLEARINNL
-448 SAKVRK
+448 SDKVRK

-508 KDEKFKFNP
+508 KDENLKFNL

-532 INGIRKVDELIF
+532 INGVRKVDELIF
-544 VKGSVFTYTI
+544 TKGSVFTYII
-554 EENDHIKFKE
+554 EENACDSILE
-564 KLIKIEENGLGLR
+564 KLTKIEANGLGLR
-577 KNEGFGRIR
+577 KNEGFGRVR
-586 ICTERGDKYEL
+586 ICSERGGK
-597 PYKKRG
+597 

>member
-1 MRINYEVELLLPV
+1 MKVNYTIELLLPA

-22 GKDVDITV
+22 GKDIDVTV
-30 KRDKDGYPIFNGKH
+30 KKDKDGYPIFNGKH

-57 KALGVEEDKV
+57 RALGVEEKEIETFV
-67 NSFIYKYF
+67 NNYF
-75 GETGSYI
+75 GKEGNYI
-82 KNKNFMQIRFSNLTI
+82 KNNSFNQIRFSNLTI
-97 KEKDFFKEREFSSK
+97 KDKKSYANKINVEKLIE
-111 LVRNRYGIRIN
+111 NRYGIRIN
-122 RKTKSTIP
+122 RKTRSTVP
-130 QSLFNYEFLVRNN
+130 QSLFNYEFLSRNN
-143 VFIGSLD
+143 VFVGSLD
-150 VNDGIENNDLKFIL
+150 INDNIKNEDLKFIL

-193 EGENGVVATKS
+193 EGENGVVETKS

-216 KKNSTDLKE
+216 KKASTELKKD
-225 EEFVK
+225 EFVK
-230 YAYSLELEEPIVLKS
+230 YNYTLELEEPIVLKS

-427 ITIKKYA
+427 ITIKKYS
-434 DNNKADLEARINNL
+434 DTNKADLEARINNL
-448 SAKVRK
+448 SDKVRK

-508 KDEKFKFNP
+508 KNENLKFNL

-532 INGIRKVDELIF
+532 INGVRKVDELIF
-544 VKGSVFTYTI
+544 TKGSVFTYII
-554 EENDHIKFKE
+554 EENACDSILE
-564 KLIKIEENGLGLR
+564 KLTKIEANGLGLR
-577 KNEGFGRIR
+577 KNEGFGRVR
-586 ICTERGDKYEL
+586 ICSERGGK
-597 PYKKRG
+597 

>member
-1 MRINYEVELLLPV
+1 MKVNYTIELLLPA

-22 GKDVDITV
+22 GKDIDVTV
-30 KRDKDGYPIFNGKH
+30 KKDKDGYPIFNGKH

-57 KALGVEEDKV
+57 RALGVEEKEIETFV
-67 NSFIYKYF
+67 NNYF
-75 GETGSYI
+75 GKEGNYI
-82 KNKNFMQIRFSNLTI
+82 KNNSFNQIRFSNLTI
-97 KEKDFFKEREFSSK
+97 KDKKSYANKINVEK
-111 LVRNRYGIRIN
+111 LIGNRYGIRIN
-122 RKTKSTIP
+122 RKTRSTVP
-130 QSLFNYEFLVRNN
+130 QSLFNYEFLSRNN
-143 VFIGSLD
+143 VFVGSLD
-150 VNDGIENNDLKFIL
+150 INDNIKNEDLKFIL

-193 EGENGVVATKS
+193 EGENGVIETKS

-216 KKNSTDLKE
+216 KKASTELKTD
-225 EEFVK
+225 EFVK
-230 YAYSLELEEPIVLKS
+230 YNYTLELEEPIVLKS

-427 ITIKKYA
+427 ITIKKYS
-434 DNNKADLEARINNL
+434 DTNKADLEARINNL
-448 SAKVRK
+448 SDKVRK

-508 KDEKFKFNP
+508 KNENLKFNL

-532 INGIRKVDELIF
+532 INGVRKVDELIF
-544 VKGSVFTYTI
+544 TKGSVFTYII
-554 EENDHIKFKE
+554 EENACDSILE
-564 KLIKIEENGLGLR
+564 KLTKIEANGLGVR
-577 KNEGFGRIR
+577 KNEGFGRVR
-586 ICTERGDKYEL
+586 ICSERGGK
-597 PYKKRG
+597 

>member
-1 MRINYEVELLLPV
+1 MKVNYTIELLLPA

-22 GKDVDITV
+22 GKDIDVTV
-30 KRDKDGYPIFNGKH
+30 KKDKDGYPIFNGKH

-57 KALGVEEDKV
+57 RALGVEEKEIENFV
-67 NSFIYKYF
+67 NNYF
-75 GETGSYI
+75 GKEGNYI
-82 KNKNFMQIRFSNLTI
+82 KNNSFNQIRFSNLTI
-97 KEKDFFKEREFSSK
+97 KDKKSYANKINVEK
-111 LVRNRYGIRIN
+111 LIGNRYGIRIN
-122 RKTKSTIP
+122 RKTRSTVP
-130 QSLFNYEFLVRNN
+130 QSLFNYEFLSRNN
-143 VFIGSLD
+143 VFVGSLD
-150 VNDGIENNDLKFIL
+150 INDNIKNEDLKFIL

-193 EGENGVVATKS
+193 EGENGVVETKS

-216 KKNSTDLKE
+216 KKASTELKTD
-225 EEFVK
+225 EFVK
-230 YAYSLELEEPIVLKS
+230 YNYTLELEEPIVLKS

-427 ITIKKYA
+427 ITIKKYS
-434 DNNKADLEARINNL
+434 DTNKADLEARINNL
-448 SAKVRK
+448 SDKVRK

-508 KDEKFKFNP
+508 KDENLKFNL

-532 INGIRKVDELIF
+532 INGVRKVDELIF
-544 VKGSVFTYTI
+544 TKGSVFTYII
-554 EENDHIKFKE
+554 EENACDSILE
-564 KLIKIEENGLGLR
+564 KLTKIEANGLGLR
-577 KNEGFGRIR
+577 KNEGFGRVR
-586 ICTERGDKYEL
+586 ICSERGGK
-597 PYKKRG
+597 

>member
-1 MRINYEVELLLPV
+1 MRVNYTVELLLPA

-22 GKDVDITV
+22 GKDIDVTV

-57 KALGVEEDKV
+57 RALGVEEKEIETFL
-67 NSFIYKYF
+67 NNYF
-75 GETGSYI
+75 GKEGNYI
-82 KNKNFMQIRFSNLTI
+82 KNNSFNQVRFSNLTI
-97 KEKDFFKEREFSSK
+97 KDKNTFKNKINVEK
-111 LVRNRYGIRIN
+111 LIGNRYGIRIN
-122 RKTKSTIP
+122 RKTRSTVP
-130 QSLFNYEFLVRNN
+130 QSLFNYEFLSRNN
-143 VFIGSLD
+143 VFVGSLD
-150 VNDGIENNDLKFIL
+150 INDNIKNEDLKFIL

-193 EGENGVVATKS
+193 EGENGVVETKS

-216 KKNSTDLKE
+216 KKASTELKAD
-225 EEFVK
+225 EFVK
-230 YAYSLELEEPIVLKS
+230 YSYTLELEEPIVLKS

-350 VKISTKLKSAEN
+350 VKINTKLKSAEN

-427 ITIKKYA
+427 ITIKKYS
-434 DNNKADLEARINNL
+434 DTNKADLEARINNL
-448 SAKVRK
+448 SDKVRK

-508 KDEKFKFNP
+508 KDENLKFNL

-532 INGIRKVDELIF
+532 INGVRKVDELIF
-544 VKGSVFTYTI
+544 TKGSVFTYII
-554 EENDHIKFKE
+554 EENACDSILE
-564 KLIKIEENGLGLR
+564 KLTKIEANGLGLR
-577 KNEGFGRIR
+577 KNEGFGRVR
-586 ICTERGDKYEL
+586 ICSERGGK
-597 PYKKRG
+597 

>member
-1 MRINYEVELLLPV
+1 MKVNYTIELLLPA

-22 GKDVDITV
+22 GKDIDVTV
-30 KRDKDGYPIFNGKH
+30 KKDKDGYPIFNGKH

-57 KALGVEEDKV
+57 RALGVEEKEIETFV
-67 NSFIYKYF
+67 NNYF
-75 GETGSYI
+75 GKEGNYI
-82 KNKNFMQIRFSNLTI
+82 KNNSFNQIRFSNLTI
-97 KEKDFFKEREFSSK
+97 KDKKSYANKINVEK
-111 LVRNRYGIRIN
+111 LIGNRYGIRIN
-122 RKTKSTIP
+122 RKTRSTVP
-130 QSLFNYEFLVRNN
+130 QSLFNYEFLSRNN
-143 VFIGSLD
+143 VFVGSLD
-150 VNDGIENNDLKFIL
+150 INDNIKNEDLKFIL

-193 EGENGVVATKS
+193 EGENGVVETKS

-216 KKNSTDLKE
+216 KKASTELKTD
-225 EEFVK
+225 EFVK
-230 YAYSLELEEPIVLKS
+230 YNYTLELEEPIVLKS

-427 ITIKKYA
+427 ITIKKYS
-434 DNNKADLEARINNL
+434 DTNKADLEARINNL

-508 KDEKFKFNP
+508 KDENLKFNL

-532 INGIRKVDELIF
+532 INGVRKVDELIF
-544 VKGSVFTYTI
+544 TKGSVFTYII
-554 EENDHIKFKE
+554 EENACDSILE
-564 KLIKIEENGLGLR
+564 KLAKIEANGLGLR
-577 KNEGFGRIR
+577 KNEGFGRVR
-586 ICTERGDKYEL
+586 ICSERGGK
-597 PYKKRG
+597 